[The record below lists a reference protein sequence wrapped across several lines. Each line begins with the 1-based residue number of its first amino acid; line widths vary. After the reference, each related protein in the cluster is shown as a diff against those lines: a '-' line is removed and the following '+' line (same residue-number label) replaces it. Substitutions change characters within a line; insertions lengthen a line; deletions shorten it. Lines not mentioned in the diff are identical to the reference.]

1 MNIKQAKEYIKNS
14 VSLYLKKDE
23 FGDYRVPVVR
33 QRPIFL
39 LGAPGIGKT
48 AIMEQIA
55 QELGIALVAYSMT
68 HHTRQSAL
76 GLPFIEKK
84 NYGGKEYSVSEY
96 TMSEIIAS
104 IYDVMKESGMKE
116 GILFLDEINCVSETL
131 APSML
136 QFLQYKVFGRHAV
149 PEGWVI
155 VTAGNPPEYNKSVRE
170 FDVVTMDRLKLL
182 PVEPDYRIWK
192 EYATERGV
200 HAAVL
205 NFLDLKKEYFYV
217 MEMTTQGRSYVTA
230 RGWEDLSEILK
241 LYEEEE
247 LEVSESLVEQ
257 YVRNPKVV
265 KEFTAYYDLFNKYK
279 KDYRVEDILAG
290 TPSVQAL
297 ARAKEASFDERLSL
311 LGMLLDKVQAE
322 MKDVME
328 QTAWLS
334 DLRAPL
340 KALLAKAGE
349 GNGNGAEAKAGESNG
364 NGAEAKAGESGG
376 DGVRAKDALAGMIET
391 LDQMIE
397 GRRKILFNLQSAGS
411 LSDEDKRKH
420 KRVLRFLEERRK
432 ELFLRE
438 FAEAEGGAEKSLA
451 EAASSLIK
459 QKYNGE
465 ISRMKQDTQKTGE
478 RLHAMFSFVE
488 QAFQNGNEMLILV
501 TELTVGKYSSAFIAN
516 FGSEDYHRHNEEL
529 MLSERQSNLKGKI
542 AELGL

>member
-55 QELGIALVAYSMT
+55 QELGIALVAYSM
-68 HHTRQSAL
+68 
-76 GLPFIEKK
+76 EKK

-170 FDVVTMDRLKLL
+170 FDVVTMDRLKVL

-340 KALLAKAGE
+340 KALLVKAGE
-349 GNGNGAEAKAGESNG
+349 GNGNGAEAKAGESGG
-364 NGAEAKAGESGG
+364 NGAEAKAGERGG

-516 FGSEDYHRHNEEL
+516 FGSEDYRRHNEEL
-529 MLSERQSNLKGKI
+529 MLSERQSDLKGKI